1 MICGMSC
8 DHHLYN
14 EAGIQVP
21 QQDRSWEQIRR
32 GIEAEIKQG
41 KYFEDVFKSIFVKNY
56 YVKKNFIGIIPFV
69 RNLFEYLSKDDEYD
83 FLTSC
88 LHIKST
94 TLNITVQDVH
104 DSLIIAI
111 PEKNNVVLEFADQKL
126 IDLIF
131 NEADSLKGELSEH
144 SSDLEDKLL
153 IA

>member
-1 MICGMSC
+1 MERPNVNAVILTHNFDFYRTVAKRLFLKKSSFIATKCSQG
-8 DHHLYN
+8 N
-14 EAGIQVP
+14 I
-21 QQDRSWEQIRR
+21 
-32 GIEAEIKQG
+32 EIKQG

-56 YVKKNFIGIIPFV
+56 HVKKNFIGIIPFV

-111 PEKNNVVLEFADQKL
+111 PEKNNVVLEFADQKRGGSGNL
-126 IDLIF
+126 
-131 NEADSLKGELSEH
+131 NNSYK
-144 SSDLEDKLL
+144 
-153 IA
+153 